1 VSGLEGQVAIVTG
14 ASRGI
19 GFATAVSLAR
29 RGAKVIL
36 VARNREMLARAAAAI
51 GTPATMMA
59 CDLTDRTAV
68 EDAIAEIQER
78 FAAPS
83 IVVNNAGVF
92 RIGSIET
99 TPAEHFEQALQV
111 NLLAPF
117 VFIRGFLPAMR
128 ARGSGHIVTIGSIA
142 DRMVFP
148 GNSAYSA
155 TKFGARAMHEVLRAE
170 LKGSGV
176 RATLISP
183 GPVNTDIW
191 DPVDPD
197 NTPGFTKRAEMLS
210 PEAVA
215 VAVEFAVTRPP
226 EVNVD
231 ELRLSRS

>member
-1 VSGLEGQVAIVTG
+1 MSGLEGQVAIVTG

-19 GFATAVSLAR
+19 GFATAASLAR

-36 VARNREMLARAAAAI
+36 VARNRELLARAATAI
-51 GTPATMMA
+51 GTPATVMA

-68 EDAIAEIQER
+68 EAAIAEIQER

-197 NTPGFTKRAEMLS
+197 NTPGFTKRAEMLP

>member
-1 VSGLEGQVAIVTG
+1 
-14 ASRGI
+14 
-19 GFATAVSLAR
+19 
-29 RGAKVIL
+29 
-36 VARNREMLARAAAAI
+36 MLARAAASMGAPSTI
-51 GTPATMMA
+51 IA
-59 CDLTDRTAV
+59 CDLTDRAAV
-68 EDAIAEIQER
+68 ESAIAEIKDR
-78 FAAPS
+78 FEAPS
-83 IVVNNAGVF
+83 IIVNNAGVF
-92 RIGSIET
+92 RIGSIEST
-99 TPAEHFEQALQV
+99 SADHFEQALQV

-128 ARGSGHIVTIGSIA
+128 ARGAGHIVTIGSIA
-142 DRMVFP
+142 DRVVFA

-176 RATLISP
+176 RATLVSP

-197 NTPGFTKRAEMLS
+197 NTPGFTKRAEMLT

-215 VAVEFAVTRPP
+215 IAVEFAVTRPP